1 MADPRKEK
9 IKEVLN
15 KSIKHRES
23 FRPFAPSILEDYI
36 DEYFHLKQKSP
47 YMNIVADVKKE
58 KIKDIQAVVHIDKSA
73 RVHSVSKNENETYY
87 KLIESFYKKTSIPLL
102 LNTSL
107 NIEEPIV
114 YTPTDAI
121 KTFVKSDVDLLVM
134 GNYYCTKNWKE
145 HEWKTNVF

>member
-1 MADPRKEK
+1 M
-9 IKEVLN
+9 
-15 KSIKHRES
+15 
-23 FRPFAPSILEDYI
+23 
-36 DEYFHLKQKSP
+36 
-47 YMNIVADVKKE
+47 
-58 KIKDIQAVVHIDKSA
+58 
-73 RVHSVSKNENETYY
+73 
-87 KLIESFYKKTSIPLL
+87 L

>member
-1 MADPRKEK
+1 
-9 IKEVLN
+9 
-15 KSIKHRES
+15 
-23 FRPFAPSILEDYI
+23 
-36 DEYFHLKQKSP
+36 
-47 YMNIVADVKKE
+47 MNIVADVKKE

-145 HEWKTNVF
+145 REWKTNVF